1 MGDELDD
8 LRAVV
13 SEQGLALKGLQA
25 AEDAEE
31 RQKSSHAELLEMMAI
46 LLKTSRETEAQQKS
60 GREQRL
66 PTADTAGR
74 DAVSPSL
81 ERSDDGTGSRKEER
95 GGGAAE
101 ADSTGGQLGGRG
113 RDWGF
118 GPTGELSN
126 TAATEGLRSQSF
138 LGQPKMAI
146 PILKGRENVDIF
158 SKQMR
163 VYAQLHR
170 FETVFESDPYI
181 EVGADGNDK
190 ETLMAQGVSAAMYGK
205 QLLAW
210 VFLSQALQSNVDKA
224 TFHRSTSPRKCW
236 ELVQDWYDTK
246 TNAQKGLCMRQLYN
260 FKIGAEDDPVE
271 KLFEMEDLHV
281 KLNNAG
287 MSVDS
292 NTLYACFVS
301 ALPAA
306 EYSLE
311 IRDLN
316 LKQIYDRKEIIN
328 LVRSKYETLL
338 PSFGELKGSSKSH
351 ALVGKGGGGFG
362 GKGGK
367 THGGRERSGKGKEGD
382 GTASSKGGAG
392 NARIPKGRCFR
403 CKAAGHYSDNCTAKL
418 CERCG
423 GRGHESS
430 KCASPAD
437 MDVSPEDAV
446 LAVVGDP
453 GDGSVET
460 TSF

>member
-1 MGDELDD
+1 M
-8 LRAVV
+8 
-13 SEQGLALKGLQA
+13 
-25 AEDAEE
+25 
-31 RQKSSHAELLEMMAI
+31 
-46 LLKTSRETEAQQKS
+46 
-60 GREQRL
+60 
-66 PTADTAGR
+66 
-74 DAVSPSL
+74 
-81 ERSDDGTGSRKEER
+81 
-95 GGGAAE
+95 
-101 ADSTGGQLGGRG
+101 
-113 RDWGF
+113 
-118 GPTGELSN
+118 
-126 TAATEGLRSQSF
+126 
-138 LGQPKMAI
+138 
-146 PILKGRENVDIF
+146 
-158 SKQMR
+158 
-163 VYAQLHR
+163 
-170 FETVFESDPYI
+170 
-181 EVGADGNDK
+181 
-190 ETLMAQGVSAAMYGK
+190 
-205 QLLAW
+205 
-210 VFLSQALQSNVDKA
+210 
-224 TFHRSTSPRKCW
+224 
-236 ELVQDWYDTK
+236 QDWYDTK
-246 TNAQKGLCMRQLYN
+246 TNAQKGLCLRQLYN

-311 IRDLN
+311 IRELN
-316 LKQIYDRKEIIN
+316 LKQVYDRKEIIN

-338 PSFGELKGSSKSH
+338 PSFGTSKGSSKSH

-362 GKGGK
+362 GKGRK

-403 CKAAGHYSDNCTAKL
+403 CKAAGHCSDNCTAKL

-453 GDGSVET
+453 GDGAVET

>member
-1 MGDELDD
+1 MHETT
-8 LRAVV
+8 
-13 SEQGLALKGLQA
+13 LQ
-25 AEDAEE
+25 
-31 RQKSSHAELLEMMAI
+31 
-46 LLKTSRETEAQQKS
+46 
-60 GREQRL
+60 
-66 PTADTAGR
+66 
-74 DAVSPSL
+74 
-81 ERSDDGTGSRKEER
+81 
-95 GGGAAE
+95 
-101 ADSTGGQLGGRG
+101 
-113 RDWGF
+113 
-118 GPTGELSN
+118 
-126 TAATEGLRSQSF
+126 
-138 LGQPKMAI
+138 
-146 PILKGRENVDIF
+146 
-158 SKQMR
+158 
-163 VYAQLHR
+163 
-170 FETVFESDPYI
+170 
-181 EVGADGNDK
+181 
-190 ETLMAQGVSAAMYGK
+190 
-205 QLLAW
+205 
-210 VFLSQALQSNVDKA
+210 
-224 TFHRSTSPRKCW
+224 
-236 ELVQDWYDTK
+236 
-246 TNAQKGLCMRQLYN
+246 

-271 KLFEMEDLHV
+271 ELFEMEDLHV

-338 PSFGELKGSSKSH
+338 PSFGKSKGSSKSH

-423 GRGHESS
+423 GRGHESN

-453 GDGSVET
+453 GDGAVET